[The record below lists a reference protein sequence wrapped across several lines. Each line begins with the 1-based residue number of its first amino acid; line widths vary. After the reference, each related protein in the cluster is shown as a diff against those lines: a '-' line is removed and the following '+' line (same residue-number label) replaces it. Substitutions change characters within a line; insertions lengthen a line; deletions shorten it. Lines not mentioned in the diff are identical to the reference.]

1 MIGYHNDSMD
11 NVTINLNPKKGD
23 EVGKIRPA
31 VVISGDD
38 ENEILDTVIVMPL
51 STSLLE
57 GMEPFRI
64 RIVARG
70 GLKKDSDLLINHI
83 RAISKK
89 RVGEKISEITVEEY
103 EAIIENLC
111 RNFSNS

>member
-1 MIGYHNDSMD
+1 
-11 NVTINLNPKKGD
+11 
-23 EVGKIRPA
+23 
-31 VVISGDD
+31 
-38 ENEILDTVIVMPL
+38 MPL

-57 GMEPFRI
+57 GMEPFRM

-70 GLKKDSDLLINHI
+70 GLNKDSDLLVNHI

-103 EAIIENLC
+103 EAIIDNLC
-111 RNFSNS
+111 HNFLP